1 MKKKHLLRLIPVM
14 VLLLL
19 FLCPLHVNAADYIYV
34 RKGVTGSIS
43 FKSSPVPN
51 ARWKVGN
58 SSILRLKSSTSKSV
72 SYTGK
77 KVGKTTLTV
86 YNRKKT
92 SQKYVWTVYVM
103 PSKKLQKRDFELYG
117 SRPCNV
123 FGIKE
128 GTNIIKNMKSGY
140 DYFIIVRENGVTRS
154 DSASYFQT
162 TRTLKFYDSY
172 SRFCT
177 QYGNLSL
184 NTYISSRDRFMR
196 YVTARKSSGYGASVK
211 SFFDKNVYYYTDCR
225 YNNTY
230 MIRFLFDGSKE
241 LSGVI
246 YFKNYNSLPLT

>member
-1 MKKKHLLRLIPVM
+1 MKKKYLLHFIPIM
-14 VLLLL
+14 ALLLL
-19 FLCPLHVNAADYIYV
+19 FLCPLHVNAANYIYV
-34 RKGVTGSIS
+34 RNGVTGTIS

-58 SSILRLKSSTSKSV
+58 SSILKLKSSTSKSA

-77 KVGKTTLTV
+77 KVGRTTLTV

-103 PSKKLQKRDFELYG
+103 PSKKLQSRDFELYG
-117 SRPCNV
+117 SRPKKA

-128 GTNIIKNMKSGY
+128 GTNIIKDMQSGY
-140 DYFIIVRENGVTRS
+140 GYCIIVRGKGVTRS
-154 DSASYFQT
+154 GSASYFQT

-177 QYGNLSL
+177 LYGNLPL
-184 NTYISSRDRFMR
+184 KTYISSKDRFMK
-196 YVTARKSSGYGASVK
+196 YVTARESAGYRASVR
-211 SFFDKNVYYYTDCR
+211 SFFNQYVYYYADCQ
-225 YNNTY
+225 YNSTY
-230 MIRFLFDGSKE
+230 MMRFLFDRSKE

-246 YFKNYNSLPLT
+246 YFKNYNKLPTT